1 METIKM
7 NEKMKLNIQL
17 FAEGEEVDTSNVSVE
32 EPKAEESEPSFV
44 DLLKNP
50 KYQAEFDKM
59 VAKSINTAK
68 TNWQKDY
75 DAKLQ
80 AEKTE
85 AEKLAKMDADQ
96 RLKYELNKEK
106 SEKAE
111 LQSKLNAINLYKT
124 ASDIAVE
131 KELPVGYLDL
141 IDFSKESAETITSKI
156 EKLQELRNKDLQSYL
171 NNKLRQPTPQ
181 EKQDVSNTIDPYIVG
196 FESEI

>member
-1 METIKM
+1 MEKL
-7 NEKMKLNIQL
+7 KLNIQL
-17 FAEGEEVDTSNVSVE
+17 FAEGEEVVE
-32 EPKAEESEPSFV
+32 ETTTTETEAKIEEKEPSFAEI
-44 DLLKNP
+44 LKKP
-50 KYQAEFDKM
+50 EYQAEFDKL

-106 SEKAE
+106 SEREKLQAE
-111 LQSKLNAINLYKT
+111 LNAISLYKT

-156 EKLQELRNKDLQSYL
+156 EKLQELRNKDLQGYL
-171 NNKLRQPTPQ
+171 NNKLKQPTPQ
-181 EKQDVSNTIDPYIVG
+181 EKPNENNKVDPWVEG
-196 FESEI
+196 FMSEFNN

>member
-1 METIKM
+1 MDKKM
-7 NEKMKLNIQL
+7 RLNIQL
-17 FAEGEEVDTSNVSVE
+17 FADEEVVE
-32 EPKAEESEPSFV
+32 EQTTTEEVVEQEPSFV

-124 ASDIAVE
+124 ASDIAVD
-131 KELPVGYLDL
+131 KDLPIGYLDL

-156 EKLQELRNKDLQSYL
+156 EKLQELRNKDLQAYL
-171 NNKLRQPTPQ
+171 NNKLKQPTPQ
-181 EKQDVSNTIDPYIVG
+181 EKKDDSNYVDPYIVG
-196 FESEI
+196 FMSE

>member
-1 METIKM
+1 METM

-17 FAEGEEVDTSNVSVE
+17 FAEGEEVDTTDVSVE

>member
-1 METIKM
+1 METM

>member
-1 METIKM
+1 MDKRM
-7 NEKMKLNIQL
+7 RLNIQL
-17 FAEGEEVDTSNVSVE
+17 FAEEEVVE
-32 EPKAEESEPSFV
+32 EQTTTEEVVEQEPSFV

-124 ASDIAVE
+124 ASDIAVD
-131 KELPVGYLDL
+131 KELPIGYLDL

-156 EKLQELRNKDLQSYL
+156 EKLQELRNKDLQA
-171 NNKLRQPTPQ
+171 
-181 EKQDVSNTIDPYIVG
+181 
-196 FESEI
+196 

>member
-1 METIKM
+1 MDKKM
-7 NEKMKLNIQL
+7 RLNIQL
-17 FAEGEEVDTSNVSVE
+17 FAEEEVVE
-32 EPKAEESEPSFV
+32 EQTTTEEVVEQEPSFV

-124 ASDIAVE
+124 ASDIAVD
-131 KELPVGYLDL
+131 KELPIGYLDL

-156 EKLQELRNKDLQSYL
+156 EKLQELRNKDLQAYL
-171 NNKLRQPTPQ
+171 NNKLKQPTPQ
-181 EKQDVSNTIDPYIVG
+181 EKKDDSNYIDPYVVG
-196 FESEI
+196 FMSE

>member
-1 METIKM
+1 METM

-17 FAEGEEVDTSNVSVE
+17 FAEEGVTEEVTETATEVE
-32 EPKAEESEPSFV
+32 ETKEPSFV
-44 DLLKNP
+44 ELLQKP
-50 KYQAEFDKM
+50 EYQAEFDKM

-68 TNWQKDY
+68 ANWQKDY

-111 LQSKLNAINLYKT
+111 LQAKLNAINLYKT
-124 ASDIAVE
+124 ASDIAVD
-131 KELPVGYLDL
+131 KDLPVGYLDL

-156 EKLQELRNKDLQSYL
+156 EKLQELRNKDLQAYL
-171 NNKLRQPTPQ
+171 NNKLKQPTPQ
-181 EKQDVSNTIDPYIVG
+181 EKQNDSNAIDPYIVG
-196 FESEI
+196 FMSE

>member
-1 METIKM
+1 METM
-7 NEKMKLNIQL
+7 NEKMRLNIQL
-17 FAEGEEVDTSNVSVE
+17 FAEEGEVVEQTTEQPVE
-32 EPKAEESEPSFV
+32 EAKEPTFV
-44 DLLKNP
+44 ELLQKP
-50 KYQAEFDKM
+50 EYQAEFDRM

-68 TNWQKDY
+68 ANWQKDY

-124 ASDIAVE
+124 ASDIAVD
-131 KELPVGYLDL
+131 KDLPIGYLDL

-156 EKLQELRNKDLQSYL
+156 EKLQELRNKDLQAYL
-171 NNKLRQPTPQ
+171 NNKLKQPTPQ
-181 EKQDVSNTIDPYIVG
+181 EKKDDSNYIDPYVVG
-196 FESEI
+196 FMSEE

>member
-1 METIKM
+1 MDKKM
-7 NEKMKLNIQL
+7 RLNIQL
-17 FAEGEEVDTSNVSVE
+17 FAEEEVVE
-32 EPKAEESEPSFV
+32 ETTTEQPEVVEQEPSFV

-124 ASDIAVE
+124 ASDIAVD
-131 KELPVGYLDL
+131 KDLPIGYLDL

-156 EKLQELRNKDLQSYL
+156 DKLQELRNKDLQTYL
-171 NNKLRQPTPQ
+171 KKELKQPTPQ
-181 EKQDVSNTIDPYIVG
+181 EKKDDSNYIDPYIVG
-196 FESEI
+196 FMSE

>member
-1 METIKM
+1 MEKL
-7 NEKMKLNIQL
+7 KLNIQL
-17 FAEGEEVDTSNVSVE
+17 FAEEEITEETAIETPEANVE
-32 EPKAEESEPSFV
+32 EKEPSFA
-44 DLLKNP
+44 DLLKKP
-50 KYQAEFDKM
+50 EYQAEFDKL

-96 RLKYELNKEK
+96 RLQYELSKEK
-106 SEKAE
+106 SEREKLQAE
-111 LQSKLNAINLYKT
+111 LNAINLYKT

-141 IDFSKESAETITSKI
+141 IDFSKESAETITNKI
-156 EKLQELRNKDLQSYL
+156 DKLQELRNKDLQSYL
-171 NNKLRQPTPQ
+171 SSKLKQPTPQ
-181 EKQDVSNTIDPYIVG
+181 EKQDSNDKIDPYIVG
-196 FESEI
+196 FMSE

>member
-1 METIKM
+1 MDKKM
-7 NEKMKLNIQL
+7 RLNIQL
-17 FAEGEEVDTSNVSVE
+17 FAEEEVVE
-32 EPKAEESEPSFV
+32 EQTTTEEVVEQEPSFV

-124 ASDIAVE
+124 ASDIAVD
-131 KELPVGYLDL
+131 KELPIGYLDL
-141 IDFSKESAETITSKI
+141 IDFSGHCI
-156 EKLQELRNKDLQSYL
+156 Q
-171 NNKLRQPTPQ
+171 
-181 EKQDVSNTIDPYIVG
+181 KQKQNIHSFQVHMEHSIGLTTY
-196 FESEI
+196 

>member
-1 METIKM
+1 MEAMT
-7 NEKMKLNIQL
+7 EKVKLNIQL
-17 FAEGEEVDTSNVSVE
+17 FAEEGEAVETPATE
-32 EPKAEESEPSFV
+32 EPAEQKEPTFV
-44 DLLKNP
+44 ELLQKP
-50 KYQAEFDKM
+50 EYQAEFDKM

-68 TNWQKDY
+68 ANWQKDY

-111 LQSKLNAINLYKT
+111 LQNKLNAINLYKT
-124 ASDIAVE
+124 ASDIAIE

-141 IDFSKESAETITSKI
+141 IDFSKESAETITTKI

-171 NNKLRQPTPQ
+171 SSKLRQPTPQ
-181 EKQDVSNTIDPYIVG
+181 EKQDDNKAVDPYIVG
-196 FESEI
+196 FESEF

>member
-1 METIKM
+1 METK

-17 FAEGEEVDTSNVSVE
+17 FAEGEEVNNTETATE
-32 EPKAEESEPSFV
+32 EPKAEESEISFV

-131 KELPVGYLDL
+131 KELPIGYLDL

-171 NNKLRQPTPQ
+171 NSKLKQPTPQ
-181 EKQDVSNTIDPYIVG
+181 EKQDVSNTVDPYIVG
-196 FESEI
+196 FESEF